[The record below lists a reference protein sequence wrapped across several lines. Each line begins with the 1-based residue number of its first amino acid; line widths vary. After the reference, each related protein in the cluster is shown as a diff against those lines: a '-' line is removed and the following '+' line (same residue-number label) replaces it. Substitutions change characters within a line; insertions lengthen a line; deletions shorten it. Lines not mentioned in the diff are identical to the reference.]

1 MQNLPSP
8 LPTAA
13 QQAFVTAIRKAVT
26 DLVGHLPDGP
36 LSDDERRSLNARTM
50 GPETLG
56 FVTDAN
62 QLMQSFPAV
71 LPRTITD
78 GTISEFPARIEQFQG
93 LSLMVNEVMAAVR
106 PLTDARLLV
115 GVHLRATSRD
125 VHAAGRRDAGKTPG
139 VKEVVARLDAHTD
152 RPEESASN

>member
-1 MQNLPSP
+1 MQNLPP
-8 LPTAA
+8 PIPAAA

-78 GTISEFPARIEQFQG
+78 STIAEFPARIEQFQG
-93 LSLMVNEVMAAVR
+93 LSLMINEVQAAIQ

-115 GVHLRATSRD
+115 GVHLRSTGRD

-139 VKEVVARLDAHTD
+139 VKEVVARLDDHTD
-152 RPEESASN
+152 RPAE